1 MELLHI
7 GPITIYSY
15 GLMMALGM
23 IAAVWL
29 GMRRCPARG
38 LNKDE
43 IFNMGFVGIVAG
55 VIGAKLTYYIVEL
68 PAIIADPSMLL
79 DVTSGFVVYGGII
92 AGVLIPAIYAKA
104 KNLPFLKYL
113 DVAAPSIAL
122 AQGFGRIGCYL
133 AGCCYGCATDSW
145 IGVVFPAGSL
155 APAGVSLIPTQ
166 LISAIGDFAIAG
178 FLLLY
183 ARKDKERPTGTVMG
197 WYMVLYSVGRF
208 IIEIF
213 RNDPRGTV
221 WFLSTSQ
228 FISLFIFLGGV
239 IWLVEAISKHKAAVQ
254 AALDAKVEAEL
265 AAEEAAREEKANELK
280 KVGVGFQFHESP
292 ALVEEEETEEKEETP
307 AEEVQE

>member
-29 GMRRCPARG
+29 GMRRCTPRG
-38 LNKDE
+38 LDKDE
-43 IFNMGFVGIVAG
+43 IFNMGFMGIVAG

-68 PAIIADPSMLL
+68 PAIIVDPSMLL
-79 DVTSGFVVYGGII
+79 DLTSGFVVYGGII
-92 AGVLIPAIYAKA
+92 AGVLIPVIYAKA
-104 KNLPFLKYL
+104 KNLPIMKYL
-113 DVAAPSIAL
+113 DVAAPCIPL

-145 IGVVFPAGSL
+145 IGVVFPEGSL

-178 FLLLY
+178 ILLLY
-183 ARKDKERPTGTVMG
+183 TRKDKEHPDGTGMA
-197 WYMVLYSVGRF
+197 WYMVLYAIGRF
-208 IIEIF
+208 VIEIF
-213 RNDPRGTV
+213 RNDPRGNV

-228 FISLFIFLGGV
+228 FISIFIFVAGV
-239 IWLVEAISKHKAAVQ
+239 IWLVEAISKHKADAQ
-254 AALDAKVEAEL
+254 AALEAKVEAEL
-265 AAEEAAREEKANELK
+265 AAEEEARKEKANELK
-280 KVGVGFQFHESP
+280 KVGVAFEIHESP
-292 ALVEEEETEEKEETP
+292 AIVEEGTEES
-307 AEEVQE
+307 AEEDARE